1 MEKLPD
7 LNRFVALS
15 SHTHWRK
22 NEQMEKALR
31 DCSKIIFDLFMRQTF
46 GNSDW
51 WIPQFIDNRRGP

>member
-22 NEQMEKALR
+22 NKQMEKALR

-46 GNSDW
+46 ENSDW
-51 WIPQFIDNRRGP
+51 WIPQFIDNRKGP